1 MTRELAR
8 IKTIQKFTNL
18 LDGTLLPGYSV
29 AQVISYY
36 ESQLLGVPTDNIS
49 RIDGI
54 TANFMED
61 YINNLDDGDQI
72 L

>member
-36 ESQLLGVPTDNIS
+36 ESQLLGVSTDNIS

>member
-1 MTRELAR
+1 MTRDLALAQTVR
-8 IKTIQKFTNL
+8 KFTNL
-18 LDGTLLPGYSV
+18 LDGKVLSSVSV

-36 ESQLLGVPTDNIS
+36 ESLILDVPTDNIS